1 MNEKLRFNPDVWYQ
15 SLALIARE
23 APAQRYKGLVNLHRI
38 TLKDYVGALNQMTED
53 QAEAPGVDGRK
64 RKIVI
69 AHTMGWEEWQTQ
81 VFADPQK
88 GERLKKQLHMEGY
101 QDPETGNRIDFSSVG
116 AFNAHQEELYRDWSW
131 NDIREKALATAN
143 RLHSFFPDDPTGEWL
158 QFLDS
163 EPIKEWHVTKDITLT
178 VPGAW
183 YLWMVSLEH
192 EAVEHRKDLMIDSV

>member
-1 MNEKLRFNPDVWYQ
+1 MNETLRFNPEAWYQ
-15 SLALIARE
+15 SLALIAQE
-23 APAQRYKGLVNLHRI
+23 KPARRYAGLVNLHRK
-38 TLKDYVGALNQMTED
+38 TLEDYTSALNHMTED
-53 QAEAPGVDGRK
+53 QAEAIGIDGRK

-69 AHTMGWEEWQTQ
+69 AHIMGWEEWQTQ
-81 VFADPQK
+81 VFADLLK
-88 GERLKKQLHMEGY
+88 EERLKKQLHMQEY
-101 QDPETGNRIDFSSVG
+101 QDPQTGNMMDFSSVD

-131 NDIREKALATAN
+131 NDIREKATAIAN

-163 EPIKEWHVTKDITLT
+163 EPIKEWHVTKDLTLP

-192 EAVEHRKDLMIDSV
+192 EAVEHRRDLLIDPK